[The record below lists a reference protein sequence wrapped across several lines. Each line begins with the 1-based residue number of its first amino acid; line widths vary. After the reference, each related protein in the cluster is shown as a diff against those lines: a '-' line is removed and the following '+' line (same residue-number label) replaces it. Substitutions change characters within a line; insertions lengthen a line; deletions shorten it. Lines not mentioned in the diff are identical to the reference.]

1 MVVDENTAGESAM
14 RIVSLLIYKRSE
26 SSANVGKLRN
36 DDRFQE
42 ESALVGGVEVD
53 VVHFVRFQFVNV
65 QTFQR
70 V

>member
-53 VVHFVRFQFVNV
+53 VVHSVRFQFVNV